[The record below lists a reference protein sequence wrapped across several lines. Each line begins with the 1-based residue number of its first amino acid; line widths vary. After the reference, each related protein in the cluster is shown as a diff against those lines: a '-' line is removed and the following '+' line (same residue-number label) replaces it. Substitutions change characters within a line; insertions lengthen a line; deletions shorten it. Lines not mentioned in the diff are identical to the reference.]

1 MSCMIVSP
9 I

>member
-1 MSCMIVSP
+1 MSCMI